1 MLRNGQPMRAGV
13 VHASSDLLREFAP
26 SKAAAAAASGGVEG
40 GAGESGAGESDG
52 EGVVGGEG
60 GVANNPPTTHPT
72 TLTAAAAL
80 VHAAAAPATSST
92 TLITPTALTQPA
104 AVPATALVPV
114 TPVPA
119 ARAALVAAAK
129 DAKATAEKGAVGKK
143 AAAKAGSAAVC
154 RALRNALQR
163 VEGPREL
170 LDPVDCPHAINT
182 ARRTYHELVTGR
194 SPTTRAMPAPPEGYG
209 LWALGLMGSDSVE
222 NALSK
227 FISRYA
233 AQAIVRCHAPLVL
246 FKPTNGEQKGRLCLL
261 MCATSSLNQLTC

>member
-1 MLRNGQPMRAGV
+1 MPHFTHLTCAG
-13 VHASSDLLREFAP
+13 D
-26 SKAAAAAASGGVEG
+26 
-40 GAGESGAGESDG
+40 ESD
-52 EGVVGGEG
+52 EGEG
-60 GVANNPPTTHPT
+60 GGRGEGEGEGEGEGAAGGGTTSASPAAT
-72 TLTAAAAL
+72 PATAL
-80 VHAAAAPATSST
+80 SAAP
-92 TLITPTALTQPA
+92 
-104 AVPATALVPV
+104 VPATAVAAPSAALVPTTV
-114 TPVPA
+114 PTAAPSTALVPA

-154 RALRNALQR
+154 QELRNALQR

-170 LDPVDCPHAINT
+170 LDPVDCSCAIST

-233 AQAIVRCHAPLVL
+233 AQAIVRCHAPLVP
-246 FKPTNGEQKGRLCLL
+246 FKPSHGVQKGRLCLL